1 MDTLMHKLAKLK
13 VHHLIF
19 WVLYY
24 FFWVFAYQDMY
35 DNLGTLRQVTAV
47 YLVGHMGMFYTTHY
61 LLIPRLLNR
70 MNLAVFIAGFLCTAI
85 MLAGIMFFALG
96 FVFTSEQ
103 LQAYNTSTQ
112 SFVIYLLTS
121 NIFVGGM
128 LVGGKA
134 IMDNFRN
141 RRLNEKLKTER
152 LESELHYLK
161 AQVNPHFLFNT
172 INSVYV
178 LIKLDPEAAARTLIK
193 LSELLRA
200 QLYEFSEAQI
210 PIEKEI
216 EYLQN
221 YIALEKIRRGANVE
235 VDFIEKGKLAGFSI
249 APLMLIPFLENCFKF
264 VPSKKSNC
272 NRVEVKLHYEN
283 GRFGA
288 DFYNTKEENQA
299 CKGVGGIG
307 LKNIRRRLELI
318 YPQKYELQ
326 ILDQPREFRVNLTIQ
341 LHD

>member
-1 MDTLMHKLAKLK
+1 MDWLPFVKSCPFSAACFLSLDMNMLLQKLSVYKI
-13 VHHLIF
+13 HHLIF
-19 WVLYY
+19 WVLYF

-35 DNLGTLRQVTAV
+35 EDIGTLRQVTAV
-47 YLVGHMGMFYTTHY
+47 YLIGHMGMFYTTHY

-70 MNLAVFIAGFLCTAI
+70 MNLAVFIAGFLFTAI
-85 MLAGIMFFALG
+85 VLAGIMFFALG
-96 FVFTSEQ
+96 FVFTPEQ

-141 RRLNEKLKTER
+141 RRLHEKLKTER

-235 VDFIEKGKLAGFSI
+235 VNFMEEGKLSGFTI

-264 VPSKKSNC
+264 VPTNKNAT
-272 NRVEVKLHYEN
+272 NRISVKLQFEK
-283 GRFGA
+283 GRFSA
-288 DFYNTKEENQA
+288 CFFNNKEEN
-299 CKGVGGIG
+299 KPSKEVGGIG

-318 YPQKYELQ
+318 
-326 ILDQPREFRVNLTIQ
+326 
-341 LHD
+341 